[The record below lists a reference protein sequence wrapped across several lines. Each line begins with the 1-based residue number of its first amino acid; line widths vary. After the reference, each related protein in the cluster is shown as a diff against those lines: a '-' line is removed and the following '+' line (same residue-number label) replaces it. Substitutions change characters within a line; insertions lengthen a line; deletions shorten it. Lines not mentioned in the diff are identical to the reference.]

1 MSMTRVDFILRMED
15 KTGMERR
22 DLWRMYNAFVGTLKE
37 GLIEG
42 EGVQIAGLGSFLI
55 RERAERTGRN
65 PQTGEQI
72 TIPAFKQVVFKASK
86 QLKDTVNGREEGERR

>member
-1 MSMTRVDFILRMED
+1 MSMNKAKFILRMED
-15 KTGMERR
+15 MTGMEKR
-22 DLWRMYNAFVGTLKE
+22 DICRMYNAFVKTLTE
-37 GLIEG
+37 GLTEG
-42 EGVQIAGLGSFLI
+42 DGVELTGLGTFLI

-86 QLKDTVNGREEGERR
+86 QFKDTVNGREEGERR

>member
-55 RERAERTGRN
+55 RERAEGVKTTQRY
-65 PQTGEQI
+65 
-72 TIPAFKQVVFKASK
+72 
-86 QLKDTVNGREEGERR
+86 GERSRRR